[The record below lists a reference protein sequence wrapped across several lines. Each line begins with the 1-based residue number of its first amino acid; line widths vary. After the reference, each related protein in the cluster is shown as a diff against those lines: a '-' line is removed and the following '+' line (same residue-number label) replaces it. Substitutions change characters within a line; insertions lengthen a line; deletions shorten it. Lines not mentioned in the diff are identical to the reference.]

1 MAGIVKRV
9 AAVLVSIVWLSLTL
23 VLLAGFF
30 LPNLHQLLPTPVR
43 EFTDPEALRERWESF
58 TDSLEP
64 GIGFQPPAELEA
76 TETPT
81 PDPALST
88 SPTATPVPETPTAA
102 LPTAESATPATPP
115 SMSSDGDE
123 KPPEI
128 EKSVSISVSE
138 AGQADLRSAP
148 SEDADVIGL
157 VAAGGTI
164 IVNGRDPTGRWY
176 RLEDGTWIDA
186 DDLADAPQDQVP
198 VVMVETQQPPPS
210 PGESPTSET
219 PPTPPSTQL
228 AAVNADA
235 NLRSGPGI
243 EYDRVDG
250 VNFGEEVS
258 IVGISADGEWY
269 LLESGVWLFAA
280 LAVEA
285 VDVPVVTEDTDSDLL
300 TTTETGQ
307 PETEQ
312 PETEQPDTGDEQTE
326 TGTEQTGTEQ
336 TETGAEQPDTE
347 QPDTET
353 EQPDT
358 GDEQMETETD
368 AEQPQPVVNAPLGAN
383 LRAGPGVESDRVD
396 GVEQGQVLTI
406 VAQDTGGAWLKL
418 EDGSWIFAALVDNV
432 PADLPVESGEAT
444 EAETDDS
451 GADEETSDET
461 PPPAGEAEQDAD
473 DTDSTQPPDS
483 SDDEQDEQTGDDE
496 QDTQTG
502 DDEQDGQTGEDEQD
516 TQMGDDEQNEQTGED
531 EQSDEDEQD
540 TQDESVPVVLATV
553 NTDANLRNGPGLEAT
568 IVDSAP
574 VGTQVTVVGRSDDD
588 QWLELDNGF
597 WIFANLVDILPAEEE
612 EDADVDTGTDDT
624 DEGQVT
630 HPQVIASDLYV

>member
-9 AAVLVSIVWLSLTL
+9 AAVLVSIVWLSLIL
-23 VLLAGFF
+23 VLLAGLF
-30 LPNLHQLLPTPVR
+30 LPNLHQLLPTQVR
-43 EFTDPEALRERWESF
+43 EFTDPEALRERWENF
-58 TDSLEP
+58 TDSLVT

-102 LPTAESATPATPP
+102 LPTAESATTATAP

-128 EKSVSISVSE
+128 ETSVSISVSE

-269 LLESGVWLFAA
+269 LLESGVWLFTA
-280 LAVEA
+280 LVVEA

-336 TETGAEQPDTE
+336 TETGVEQPDTE

-461 PPPAGEAEQDAD
+461 PPPADEAEQDAD

-502 DDEQDGQTGEDEQD
+502 NDEQD
-516 TQMGDDEQNEQTGED
+516 EQTG
-531 EQSDEDEQD
+531 EDEQD

-553 NTDANLRNGPGLEAT
+553 NTDANLRNGPGLEGT

-574 VGTQVTVVGRSDDD
+574 VGTQVTVVSRSDDD

-597 WIFANLVDILPAEEE
+597 WIFANLVDILPSEVE
-612 EDADVDTGTDDT
+612 EDADGDTGTDDS
-624 DEGQVT
+624 DEGKVA
-630 HPQVIASDLYV
+630 HPQKYSL

>member
-9 AAVLVSIVWLSLTL
+9 AAVLVSIVWLSLIL
-23 VLLAGFF
+23 VLLAGFL
-30 LPNLHQLLPTPVR
+30 LPNLHELLPTPVR
-43 EFTDPEALRERWESF
+43 EFTDPEALRDWWENF

-64 GIGFQPPAELEA
+64 GFGFQPSAELEA

-88 SPTATPVPETPTAA
+88 SPTATPVPESPTAA
-102 LPTAESATPATPP
+102 PPTAESATPATAP
-115 SMSSDGDE
+115 SMTSDGDE

-128 EKSVSISVSE
+128 ETSVSISVSE

-210 PGESPTSET
+210 PGESPPSET
-219 PPTPPSTQL
+219 PPTPPSPQL
-228 AAVNADA
+228 VAVNADA

-326 TGTEQTGTEQ
+326 AGTEQ
-336 TETGAEQPDTE
+336 TETEQT
-347 QPDTET
+347 
-353 EQPDT
+353 
-358 GDEQMETETD
+358 ETETD

-383 LRAGPGVESDRVD
+383 LRAGPGVEFDRLD

-406 VAQDTGGAWLKL
+406 VAQNTGGEWLKL
-418 EDGSWIFAALVDNV
+418 EDGSWIFATLVDNV
-432 PADLPVESGEAT
+432 PTDLPVDSGEAM
-444 EAETDDS
+444 EAETDET
-451 GADEETSDET
+451 GADDETSDET
-461 PPPAGEAEQDAD
+461 
-473 DTDSTQPPDS
+473 TPPDA
-483 SDDEQDEQTGDDE
+483 SDDEQDVQAGDDE
-496 QDTQTG
+496 QDAQTDE
-502 DDEQDGQTGEDEQD
+502 DDEQTDEGEQDAQTDEGEQDAQTDEDEQD
-516 TQMGDDEQNEQTGED
+516 AQTDEGEQDAQTDED
-531 EQSDEDEQD
+531 EQDAQTDEVEQD
-540 TQDESVPVVLATV
+540 TQDENEQIVLATV

-574 VGTQVTVVGRSDDD
+574 VGTQVTIVSRSDDD
-588 QWLELDNGF
+588 LWLQLDNGY
-597 WIFANLVDILPAEEE
+597 WIAATLVDILPAEVE
-612 EDADVDTGTDDT
+612 EDANDDTGTDDS
-624 DEGQVT
+624 DGGKVA
-630 HPQVIASDLYV
+630 HPQKYSL

>member
-9 AAVLVSIVWLSLTL
+9 AAVLVSIVWLSLIL
-23 VLLAGFF
+23 VLLAGFL
-30 LPNLHQLLPTPVR
+30 LPNLHELLPTPVR

-58 TDSLEP
+58 TDSLVP
-64 GIGFQPPAELEA
+64 GVGFQPPAELEA

-102 LPTAESATPATPP
+102 LPTAESATPATSP

-228 AAVNADA
+228 VAVNADA

-336 TETGAEQPDTE
+336 TETGAEQPDIE

-358 GDEQMETETD
+358 GDEQTETETD

-383 LRAGPGVESDRVD
+383 LRAGPGVEFDRVD

-461 PPPAGEAEQDAD
+461 PPPADEAEQDAD

-496 QDTQTG
+496 QD
-502 DDEQDGQTGEDEQD
+502 EQTGEDEQD
-516 TQMGDDEQNEQTGED
+516 TQTGDDEQNEQTGED

-612 EDADVDTGTDDT
+612 EGADDDTGTDDT

>member
-9 AAVLVSIVWLSLTL
+9 AAVLVSIVWLSLIL
-23 VLLAGFF
+23 VLLAGFL
-30 LPNLHQLLPTPVR
+30 LPNLHELLPTPVR

-58 TDSLEP
+58 TDSLVP
-64 GIGFQPPAELEA
+64 GIGYQPPAELEA

-219 PPTPPSTQL
+219 PPTQPSTQL
-228 AAVNADA
+228 VAVNADA

-326 TGTEQTGTEQ
+326 AGTEQ
-336 TETGAEQPDTE
+336 TETEQT
-347 QPDTET
+347 
-353 EQPDT
+353 
-358 GDEQMETETD
+358 ETETD

-383 LRAGPGVESDRVD
+383 LRAGSGVEFDRVD

-461 PPPAGEAEQDAD
+461 PPPADEAEQDAD

-502 DDEQDGQTGEDEQD
+502 DDEQDEQTGDDEQD
-516 TQMGDDEQNEQTGED
+516 TQTGDDEQNEQTGED
-531 EQSDEDEQD
+531 DQSDEDEQD

-597 WIFANLVDILPAEEE
+597 WIFASLVDILPAEEE
-612 EDADVDTGTDDT
+612 EDADDDTGTDDT

>member
-9 AAVLVSIVWLSLTL
+9 AAVLVSIVWLSLIL

-30 LPNLHQLLPTPVR
+30 LPNLHQLLPTQVR

-58 TDSLEP
+58 SDSLVP

-210 PGESPTSET
+210 PGGESPTSET
-219 PPTPPSTQL
+219 PPTQPSTQL

-336 TETGAEQPDTE
+336 TETETETDAEQPDTE

-358 GDEQMETETD
+358 GDEQTETETD
-368 AEQPQPVVNAPLGAN
+368 AEQSQPVVNAPLGAN
-383 LRAGPGVESDRVD
+383 LRAGPGVEFDRVD

-406 VAQDTGGAWLKL
+406 VAQNTGGGWLKL
-418 EDGSWIFAALVDNV
+418 EDGSWIFANLVNNV
-432 PADLPVESGEAT
+432 PADLPVESDEAT
-444 EAETDDS
+444 EAETDES
-451 GADEETSDET
+451 GADGETPDET
-461 PPPAGEAEQDAD
+461 PPPADEAGQDDA
-473 DTDSTQPPDS
+473 DTDSTQPPDAS
-483 SDDEQDEQTGDDE
+483 GEEQDAQA
-496 QDTQTG
+496 
-502 DDEQDGQTGEDEQD
+502 
-516 TQMGDDEQNEQTGED
+516 
-531 EQSDEDEQD
+531 DEDEQD
-540 TQDESVPVVLATV
+540 AQADEDEPDTQADEDEPDTQDEVEPIVLATV
-553 NTDANLRNGPGLEAT
+553 NTDANLRNGPGLDAT

-574 VGTQVTVVGRSDDD
+574 VGTQVTIVSRSDDD
-588 QWLELDNGF
+588 LWLQLDNGY
-597 WIFANLVDILPAEEE
+597 WISASLVDILPAEVE
-612 EDADVDTGTDDT
+612 EDANDDTGTDDS
-624 DEGQVT
+624 DEGKVA
-630 HPQVIASDLYV
+630 HPQKYSL

>member
-9 AAVLVSIVWLSLTL
+9 AAVLVSIVWLSLIL

-30 LPNLHQLLPTPVR
+30 LPNLHQLLPTQVR

-58 TDSLEP
+58 SDSLVP

-128 EKSVSISVSE
+128 GKSVSISVSE

-210 PGESPTSET
+210 PGGESSTSET
-219 PPTPPSTQL
+219 PPTQPSTQL

-336 TETGAEQPDTE
+336 TETETETDAEQPDTE

-358 GDEQMETETD
+358 GDEQTETETD
-368 AEQPQPVVNAPLGAN
+368 AEQSQPVVNAPLGAN
-383 LRAGPGVESDRVD
+383 LRAGPGVEFDRVD

-406 VAQDTGGAWLKL
+406 VAQNTGGGWLKL
-418 EDGSWIFAALVDNV
+418 EDGSWIFANLVNNV
-432 PADLPVESGEAT
+432 PADLPVESDEAT
-444 EAETDDS
+444 EAETDES
-451 GADEETSDET
+451 GADGETPDET
-461 PPPAGEAEQDAD
+461 PPPADEAGQDDA
-473 DTDSTQPPDS
+473 DTDSTQPPDAS
-483 SDDEQDEQTGDDE
+483 GEEQDAQA
-496 QDTQTG
+496 
-502 DDEQDGQTGEDEQD
+502 
-516 TQMGDDEQNEQTGED
+516 
-531 EQSDEDEQD
+531 DEDEQD
-540 TQDESVPVVLATV
+540 AQADEDEPDTQADEDEPDTQDEVEPIVLATV
-553 NTDANLRNGPGLEAT
+553 NTDANLRNGPGLDAT

-574 VGTQVTVVGRSDDD
+574 VGTQVTIVSRSDDD
-588 QWLELDNGF
+588 LWLQLDNGY
-597 WIFANLVDILPAEEE
+597 WISASLVDILPAEVE
-612 EDADVDTGTDDT
+612 EDANDDTGTDDS
-624 DEGQVT
+624 DEGKVA
-630 HPQVIASDLYV
+630 HPQKYSL

>member
-9 AAVLVSIVWLSLTL
+9 AAVLVSIVWLSLIL

-30 LPNLHQLLPTPVR
+30 LPNLHQLLPTQVR

-58 TDSLEP
+58 SDSLVP

-210 PGESPTSET
+210 PGGESPTSET
-219 PPTPPSTQL
+219 PPTQPSTQL

-336 TETGAEQPDTE
+336 TETETETDAEQPDTE

-358 GDEQMETETD
+358 GDEQTETETD
-368 AEQPQPVVNAPLGAN
+368 AEQSQPVVNAPLGAN
-383 LRAGPGVESDRVD
+383 LRAGPGVEFDRVD

-406 VAQDTGGAWLKL
+406 VAQNTGGGWLKL
-418 EDGSWIFAALVDNV
+418 EDGSWIFANLVNNV
-432 PADLPVESGEAT
+432 PADLPVESDEAT
-444 EAETDDS
+444 EAETDES
-451 GADEETSDET
+451 GADGETPDET
-461 PPPAGEAEQDAD
+461 PPPADEAGQDDADTDSSQPPDASGEEQDA
-473 DTDSTQPPDS
+473 QA
-483 SDDEQDEQTGDDE
+483 
-496 QDTQTG
+496 
-502 DDEQDGQTGEDEQD
+502 
-516 TQMGDDEQNEQTGED
+516 
-531 EQSDEDEQD
+531 DEDEQD
-540 TQDESVPVVLATV
+540 AQADEDEPDTQADEDEPDTQDEVEPIVLATV
-553 NTDANLRNGPGLEAT
+553 NTDANLRNGPGLDAT

-574 VGTQVTVVGRSDDD
+574 VGTQVTIVSRSDDD
-588 QWLELDNGF
+588 LWLQLDNGY
-597 WIFANLVDILPAEEE
+597 WISASLVDILPAEVE
-612 EDADVDTGTDDT
+612 EDANDDTGTDDS
-624 DEGQVT
+624 DEGKVA
-630 HPQVIASDLYV
+630 HPQKYSL

>member
-9 AAVLVSIVWLSLTL
+9 AAVLVSIVWLSLIL
-23 VLLAGFF
+23 VLLAGFL
-30 LPNLHQLLPTPVR
+30 LPNLHELLPTPVR

-58 TDSLEP
+58 TDSLVP
-64 GIGFQPPAELEA
+64 GIGYQPPAELEA

-102 LPTAESATPATPP
+102 LPTAESATPATSP

-219 PPTPPSTQL
+219 PPTQPSTQL
-228 AAVNADA
+228 VAVNADA

-258 IVGISADGEWY
+258 IVGTSADGEWY

-312 PETEQPDTGDEQTE
+312 PEAEQPDTGDEQTE

-336 TETGAEQPDTE
+336 TET
-347 QPDTET
+347 
-353 EQPDT
+353 
-358 GDEQMETETD
+358 ETD
-368 AEQPQPVVNAPLGAN
+368 AEQPQPVVIAPLGAN
-383 LRAGPGVESDRVD
+383 LRAGPGVEFDRVD

-406 VAQDTGGAWLKL
+406 VAQDTGEAWLKL
-418 EDGSWIFAALVDNV
+418 EDGSWIFANLVDNV

-444 EAETDDS
+444 EAETDES

-461 PPPAGEAEQDAD
+461 PPPADEAEQDAD

-496 QDTQTG
+496 QNTQTG
-502 DDEQDGQTGEDEQD
+502 DDEQDEQTGEDEQD
-516 TQMGDDEQNEQTGED
+516 TQTGDDEQNEQTGED

-574 VGTQVTVVGRSDDD
+574 VGTQVTVVSRSDDD

-612 EDADVDTGTDDT
+612 EGADDDTGTDDT

>member
-9 AAVLVSIVWLSLTL
+9 AAVLVSIVWLSLIL

-30 LPNLHQLLPTPVR
+30 LPNLHEFLPTQVR

-58 TDSLEP
+58 TDSLVT

-148 SEDADVIGL
+148 NEDADVIGL

-219 PPTPPSTQL
+219 PPTQPSTQL
-228 AAVNADA
+228 VAVNADA

-326 TGTEQTGTEQ
+326 AGTEQ
-336 TETGAEQPDTE
+336 TETEQT
-347 QPDTET
+347 
-353 EQPDT
+353 
-358 GDEQMETETD
+358 ETETD

-383 LRAGPGVESDRVD
+383 LRAGSGVEFDRVD

-461 PPPAGEAEQDAD
+461 PPPADEAEQDAD
-473 DTDSTQPPDS
+473 DTHSTQPPDS

-502 DDEQDGQTGEDEQD
+502 DDEQDEQTGDDEQD
-516 TQMGDDEQNEQTGED
+516 TQTGDDEQDEQTGDDEQDTQTGDDEQNEQTGED
-531 EQSDEDEQD
+531 DQSDEDEQD

-612 EDADVDTGTDDT
+612 EDADDDTGTDDT
-624 DEGQVT
+624 DEGQVA

>member
-102 LPTAESATPATPP
+102 LPTAESATPANPP

-502 DDEQDGQTGEDEQD
+502 DDEQD
-516 TQMGDDEQNEQTGED
+516 EQTG
-531 EQSDEDEQD
+531 EDEQD

-612 EDADVDTGTDDT
+612 EDADDDTGTDDT
-624 DEGQVT
+624 DEGQVA

>member
-9 AAVLVSIVWLSLTL
+9 AAVLVSIVWLSLIL

-30 LPNLHQLLPTPVR
+30 LPNLHELLPTQVR
-43 EFTDPEALRERWESF
+43 EFTDPEALRERWESL

-88 SPTATPVPETPTAA
+88 SPTTTPVPETPTAA
-102 LPTAESATPATPP
+102 LPTAESATPATAP

-128 EKSVSISVSE
+128 ETSVSISVSE

-186 DDLADAPQDQVP
+186 DDLADAPQDLVP
-198 VVMVETQQPPPS
+198 VVMVETQQPPPP

-219 PPTPPSTQL
+219 PPAAPSTQL
-228 AAVNADA
+228 GAINAAVNADS
-235 NLRSGPGI
+235 NLRSGPGT

-258 IVGISADGEWY
+258 VVGISADGTWY

-280 LAVEA
+280 LLVEA
-285 VDVPVVTEDTDSDLL
+285 VDVPVVTEDGVPEPLD
-300 TTTETGQ
+300 TTETEQ

-312 PETEQPDTGDEQTE
+312 PETEQPDTDDVQT
-326 TGTEQTGTEQ
+326 QTG
-336 TETGAEQPDTE
+336 TE

-353 EQPDT
+353 QQPDT
-358 GDEQMETETD
+358 DDDLTATETD
-368 AEQPQPVVNAPLGAN
+368 DELLQPVVIARLGAN
-383 LRAGPGVESDRVD
+383 LRAGPGVEFDRLD

-406 VAQDTGGAWLKL
+406 VAQNTGGGWLKL
-418 EDGSWIFAALVDNV
+418 EDGSWIFATLVDNV
-432 PADLPVESGEAT
+432 PTDLPVDSGEAM
-444 EAETDDS
+444 EAETDET
-451 GADEETSDET
+451 GADDETSDET
-461 PPPAGEAEQDAD
+461 
-473 DTDSTQPPDS
+473 TPPDA
-483 SDDEQDEQTGDDE
+483 SDDEQDVQAGDDE
-496 QDTQTG
+496 QDAQT
-502 DDEQDGQTGEDEQD
+502 DEDGQDA
-516 TQMGDDEQNEQTGED
+516 QT
-531 EQSDEDEQD
+531 DEDEQEI
-540 TQDESVPVVLATV
+540 QDEIEQIVLATV
-553 NTDANLRNGPGLEAT
+553 NTDANLRNGPGLDAT

-574 VGTQVTVVGRSDDD
+574 VGTQVTIVSRSDDD
-588 QWLELDNGF
+588 LWLQLDNGY
-597 WIFANLVDILPAEEE
+597 WIAATLVDILPAEVE
-612 EDADVDTGTDDT
+612 EDANDDTGTDDS
-624 DEGQVT
+624 DEGKVA
-630 HPQVIASDLYV
+630 HPQKYSL

>member
-9 AAVLVSIVWLSLTL
+9 AAVLVSIVWLSLIL

-30 LPNLHQLLPTPVR
+30 LPNLHQLLPTQVR

-76 TETPT
+76 PETPT

-88 SPTATPVPETPTAA
+88 SSTATPVPETPTAA
-102 LPTAESATPATPP
+102 PPTAESATTATAP

-128 EKSVSISVSE
+128 ETSVSISVSE

-269 LLESGVWLFAA
+269 LLESGVWLFTA
-280 LAVEA
+280 LVVEA

-307 PETEQ
+307 PETGQ

-336 TETGAEQPDTE
+336 TETGVEQPDTE

-368 AEQPQPVVNAPLGAN
+368 AEQSQPVVNAPLGAN

-461 PPPAGEAEQDAD
+461 PPPADEAEQDAD

-502 DDEQDGQTGEDEQD
+502 DDEQD
-516 TQMGDDEQNEQTGED
+516 EQTG
-531 EQSDEDEQD
+531 EDEQD

-612 EDADVDTGTDDT
+612 EDADDDTGTDDT

>member
-9 AAVLVSIVWLSLTL
+9 AAVLVSIVWLSLIL
-23 VLLAGFF
+23 VLLAGLF
-30 LPNLHQLLPTPVR
+30 LPNLHQLLPTQVR
-43 EFTDPEALRERWESF
+43 EFTDPEALRERWENF
-58 TDSLEP
+58 TDSLVT

-115 SMSSDGDE
+115 SMSSDGDG

-128 EKSVSISVSE
+128 KKSVSISVSE

-336 TETGAEQPDTE
+336 TETETETDAEQPDTE

-358 GDEQMETETD
+358 GDEQTETETD
-368 AEQPQPVVNAPLGAN
+368 AEQSQPVVNAPLGAN
-383 LRAGPGVESDRVD
+383 LRAGPGVEFDRVD

-461 PPPAGEAEQDAD
+461 PPPADEAEQDAD

-496 QDTQTG
+496 QNTQTG
-502 DDEQDGQTGEDEQD
+502 DDDQ
-516 TQMGDDEQNEQTGED
+516 D

-612 EDADVDTGTDDT
+612 EDADDDTGTDDT

>member
-9 AAVLVSIVWLSLTL
+9 AAVLVSIVWLSLIL

-76 TETPT
+76 PETPT

-219 PPTPPSTQL
+219 PSTPPSTQL

-461 PPPAGEAEQDAD
+461 PPPADEAEQDAD

-502 DDEQDGQTGEDEQD
+502 DDEQD
-516 TQMGDDEQNEQTGED
+516 EQTG
-531 EQSDEDEQD
+531 EDEQD

-574 VGTQVTVVGRSDDD
+574 VGTQVTVVSRSDDD

-612 EDADVDTGTDDT
+612 EDADDDTGTDDT

>member
-9 AAVLVSIVWLSLTL
+9 AAVLVSIVWLSLIL

-30 LPNLHQLLPTPVR
+30 LPNLHQLLPTQVR

-58 TDSLEP
+58 SDSLVP
-64 GIGFQPPAELEA
+64 GIGFQPPAEIEA

-210 PGESPTSET
+210 PGGESPTSET
-219 PPTPPSTQL
+219 PPTQPSTQL

-336 TETGAEQPDTE
+336 TETETETDAEQPDTE

-358 GDEQMETETD
+358 GDEQTETETD
-368 AEQPQPVVNAPLGAN
+368 AEQSQPVVNAPLGAN
-383 LRAGPGVESDRVD
+383 LRAGPGVEFDRVD

-406 VAQDTGGAWLKL
+406 VAQNTGGGWLKL
-418 EDGSWIFAALVDNV
+418 EDGSWIFANLVNNV
-432 PADLPVESGEAT
+432 PADLPVESDEAT
-444 EAETDDS
+444 EAETDES
-451 GADEETSDET
+451 GADGETPDET
-461 PPPAGEAEQDAD
+461 PPPADEAGQDDA
-473 DTDSTQPPDS
+473 DTDSTQPPDAS
-483 SDDEQDEQTGDDE
+483 GEEQDAQA
-496 QDTQTG
+496 
-502 DDEQDGQTGEDEQD
+502 
-516 TQMGDDEQNEQTGED
+516 
-531 EQSDEDEQD
+531 DEDEQD
-540 TQDESVPVVLATV
+540 AQADEDEPDTQADEDEPDTQDEVEPIVLATV
-553 NTDANLRNGPGLEAT
+553 NTDANLRNGPGLDAT

-574 VGTQVTVVGRSDDD
+574 VGTQVTIISRSDDD
-588 QWLELDNGF
+588 LWLQLDNGY
-597 WIFANLVDILPAEEE
+597 WISASLVDILPAEVE
-612 EDADVDTGTDDT
+612 EDANDDTGTDDS
-624 DEGQVT
+624 DEGKVA
-630 HPQVIASDLYV
+630 HPQKYSL

>member
-9 AAVLVSIVWLSLTL
+9 AAVLVSIVWLSLIL

-30 LPNLHQLLPTPVR
+30 LPNLHQLLPTQVR

-58 TDSLEP
+58 TDSLVT

-210 PGESPTSET
+210 PGGESPTSET
-219 PPTPPSTQL
+219 PPTQPSTQL

-326 TGTEQTGTEQ
+326 AGTEQTGTEQ
-336 TETGAEQPDTE
+336 TETETDAEQPDTE

-358 GDEQMETETD
+358 GDEQTETETD

-383 LRAGPGVESDRVD
+383 LRAGPGVGFDRVD

-406 VAQDTGGAWLKL
+406 VAQDTGEAWLKL
-418 EDGSWIFAALVDNV
+418 EDGSWIFANLVDNV

-444 EAETDDS
+444 EAETDES

-461 PPPAGEAEQDAD
+461 PPPADEAEQDAD

-496 QDTQTG
+496 QNTQTG
-502 DDEQDGQTGEDEQD
+502 DDEQDEQTGEDEQD
-516 TQMGDDEQNEQTGED
+516 TQTGDDEQNEQTGED

-574 VGTQVTVVGRSDDD
+574 VGTQVTIVGRSDDD

-597 WIFANLVDILPAEEE
+597 WIFANLVDILPSEVE
-612 EDADVDTGTDDT
+612 EDADGDTGTDDS
-624 DEGQVT
+624 DEGKVA
-630 HPQVIASDLYV
+630 HPQKYSL

>member
-9 AAVLVSIVWLSLTL
+9 AAVLVSIVWLSLIL

-30 LPNLHQLLPTPVR
+30 LPNLHEFLPTQVR

-58 TDSLEP
+58 TDSLVT

-219 PPTPPSTQL
+219 PPTQPSTQL
-228 AAVNADA
+228 VAVNADA

-312 PETEQPDTGDEQTE
+312 PETEQPETEQPDTGDEQTE

-336 TETGAEQPDTE
+336 TETETETDAEQPDTE

-358 GDEQMETETD
+358 GDEQTETETD
-368 AEQPQPVVNAPLGAN
+368 AEQSQPVVNAPLGAN
-383 LRAGPGVESDRVD
+383 LRAGPGVEFDRVD

-461 PPPAGEAEQDAD
+461 PPPADEAEQDAD

-502 DDEQDGQTGEDEQD
+502 DDEQD
-516 TQMGDDEQNEQTGED
+516 EQTGDD

-612 EDADVDTGTDDT
+612 EGADDDTGTDDT

>member
-9 AAVLVSIVWLSLTL
+9 AAVLVSIVWLSLIL
-23 VLLAGFF
+23 VLLAGLF
-30 LPNLHQLLPTPVR
+30 LPNLHQLLPTQVR
-43 EFTDPEALRERWESF
+43 EFTDPEALRERWENF
-58 TDSLEP
+58 TDSLVT

-102 LPTAESATPATPP
+102 LPTAESATTATAP

-128 EKSVSISVSE
+128 ETSVSISVSE

-269 LLESGVWLFAA
+269 LLESGVWLFTA
-280 LAVEA
+280 LVVEA

-336 TETGAEQPDTE
+336 TETGVEQPDTEQPDTEQPDTE

-461 PPPAGEAEQDAD
+461 PPPADEAEQDAD

-502 DDEQDGQTGEDEQD
+502 NDEQD
-516 TQMGDDEQNEQTGED
+516 EQTG
-531 EQSDEDEQD
+531 EDEQD

-612 EDADVDTGTDDT
+612 EDADDDTGTDDT

>member
-9 AAVLVSIVWLSLTL
+9 AAVLVSIVWLSLIL
-23 VLLAGFF
+23 VLLAGLF
-30 LPNLHQLLPTPVR
+30 LPNLHQLLPTQVR
-43 EFTDPEALRERWESF
+43 EFTDPEALRERWENF
-58 TDSLEP
+58 TDSLVT

-115 SMSSDGDE
+115 SMSSDGDG

-336 TETGAEQPDTE
+336 TETETETDAEQPDTE

-358 GDEQMETETD
+358 GDEQTETETD
-368 AEQPQPVVNAPLGAN
+368 AEQSQPVVNAPLGAN
-383 LRAGPGVESDRVD
+383 LRAGPGVEFDRVD

-461 PPPAGEAEQDAD
+461 PPPADEAEQDAD

-496 QDTQTG
+496 QNTQTG
-502 DDEQDGQTGEDEQD
+502 DDDQ
-516 TQMGDDEQNEQTGED
+516 D

-574 VGTQVTVVGRSDDD
+574 VGTQVTIVGRSDDD

-597 WIFANLVDILPAEEE
+597 WIFANLVDILPSEVE
-612 EDADVDTGTDDT
+612 EDADGDTGTDDS
-624 DEGQVT
+624 DEGKVA
-630 HPQVIASDLYV
+630 HPQKYSL

>member
-9 AAVLVSIVWLSLTL
+9 AAVLVSIVWLSLIL
-23 VLLAGFF
+23 VLLAGFL
-30 LPNLHQLLPTPVR
+30 LPNLHELLPTPVR

-58 TDSLEP
+58 TDSLVP
-64 GIGFQPPAELEA
+64 GIGYQPPAELEA

-102 LPTAESATPATPP
+102 LPTAESATPATSP

-228 AAVNADA
+228 VAVNADA

-336 TETGAEQPDTE
+336 TETGAEQPDIE

-358 GDEQMETETD
+358 GDEQTETETD

-383 LRAGPGVESDRVD
+383 LRAGPGVGFDRVD
-396 GVEQGQVLTI
+396 GIEQGQVLTI

-461 PPPAGEAEQDAD
+461 PPPADEAEQDAD

-496 QDTQTG
+496 QNTQT
-502 DDEQDGQTGEDEQD
+502 DDEQDEQTGEDEQD
-516 TQMGDDEQNEQTGED
+516 TQTGDDEQNEQTGED

-574 VGTQVTVVGRSDDD
+574 VGTQVTVVSRSDDD

-612 EDADVDTGTDDT
+612 EDADDDTGTDDT

>member
-9 AAVLVSIVWLSLTL
+9 AAVLVSIVWLSLIL
-23 VLLAGFF
+23 VLLAGLF
-30 LPNLHQLLPTPVR
+30 LPNLHQLLPTQVR
-43 EFTDPEALRERWESF
+43 EFTDPEALRERWENF
-58 TDSLEP
+58 TDSLVT

-102 LPTAESATPATPP
+102 LPTAESATTATAP

-128 EKSVSISVSE
+128 ETSVSISVSE

-269 LLESGVWLFAA
+269 LLESGVWLFTA
-280 LAVEA
+280 LVVEA

-336 TETGAEQPDTE
+336 TETGVEQPDTE

-461 PPPAGEAEQDAD
+461 PPPADEAEQDAD

-502 DDEQDGQTGEDEQD
+502 NDEQD
-516 TQMGDDEQNEQTGED
+516 EQTG
-531 EQSDEDEQD
+531 EDEQD

-612 EDADVDTGTDDT
+612 EDADDDTGTDDT